1 MDCDINFLQELITYN
16 HHTFESSWS
25 SNSSFCKSLFSS
37 WNTCIGT
44 GTLWHN
50 FKNTIILYVMWESII
65 LILPQLLS
73 VVVGRCSSVLGI
85 SGYCYVMNF
94 NSQVLHWGVEQ
105 ITVFEEMTAD
115 VLLIRTIPADIF
127 TPLPSSL
134 MLARHTFS

>member
-1 MDCDINFLQELITYN
+1 MSQVDHQTVVSVS
-16 HHTFESSWS
+16 H
-25 SNSSFCKSLFSS
+25 SFQV
-37 WNTCIGT
+37 
-44 GTLWHN
+44 GTLALVLELYG
-50 FKNTIILYVMWESII
+50 TTLTIIILYVMWESII
-65 LILPQLLS
+65 LIVPQLLS

-115 VLLIRTIPADIF
+115 VLLVRTIPADIF